1 MSQFRQAMSRMS
13 HSETDFGSARNL
25 STIVVHLDLELVR
38 TTTCQLAS
46 ADNRTFTRI
55 SCCTPKQDLVE
66 DVCVLSPLQR
76 SQESSASNKSR
87 MTLVLTSGAEKLAE
101 DISQLRKREGAQLSR
116 SMVTLGRL
124 TDDLAKAPYPDR
136 VVTYRLA

>member
-1 MSQFRQAMSRMS
+1 MVPYR
-13 HSETDFGSARNL
+13 DF
-25 STIVVHLDLELVR
+25 V
-38 TTTCQLAS
+38 LA
-46 ADNRTFTRI
+46 
-55 SCCTPKQDLVE
+55 E
-66 DVCVLSPLQR
+66 DECVLLPLQR

>member
-1 MSQFRQAMSRMS
+1 
-13 HSETDFGSARNL
+13 
-25 STIVVHLDLELVR
+25 
-38 TTTCQLAS
+38 
-46 ADNRTFTRI
+46 
-55 SCCTPKQDLVE
+55 
-66 DVCVLSPLQR
+66 
-76 SQESSASNKSR
+76 

-136 VVTYRLA
+136 VVTYRWV